1 MRILNTFLGMIF
13 ILSVFSCSTG
23 KMAIKKGDK
32 RLKYGEYEYS
42 IEYYNKA
49 IVKNYHAA
57 EANFKIG
64 EAYRL
69 SNRIAEAQPYYEKA
83 ISLGYDNEA
92 VNYYYALALK
102 SNKKYEQAKQA
113 LNNYA
118 ETGSD
123 QNYVDLAL
131 KEVDNLNEL
140 DKLLNRKSFFR
151 VKNLSSINTP
161 AAEYSP
167 VYRDGELYFTSSR
180 FGGKIYKA
188 TGTAFTNLYK
198 VKTKG
203 ARVDTNTIEPLSETI
218 NSPNTNEGCI
228 TFSPDGKT
236 MVFAKGN
243 SGRRKGADDVDL
255 YISRYRR
262 SGWSKPELMR
272 LNDRKSWDST
282 PAFSRDGRTLYFSSN
297 RRGGYGGTDLYAATK
312 NRRGRFSNVRNLG
325 TRINTPREEMFP
337 YAGIDGAFYF
347 SSSGHAGLGGL
358 DIFVAHRTEG
368 KMVIENLGVPLN
380 SNSDDF
386 GFFLYTPDKGFYSS
400 NREGSK
406 GDDDIYT
413 FINNDPD
420 LKIVNY
426 YLTGVTYSVDENGNE
441 EILPNTTVK
450 LFGANDELLN
460 EGITGRE
467 GKFRFRV
474 YPEEDY
480 IIMGEK
486 PEYFTTRAFFTT
498 KGKSIPKDQLKK
510 QVTNKIFS
518 SKVVLDQIV
527 LNKSIILENI
537 YYDLDKWDIRPD
549 AATELDK
556 LVTILLDNPEIKIE
570 LSSHTDSRAPA
581 DYNDDLSKKRARSA
595 VDYIVSKGVDSGRIT
610 AKGYGESLLIISDEA
625 IDGMAT
631 EEEKE
636 RAHQKNR
643 RTEIKVIEYKKS
655 KKKEIS
661 DDQIEELKAEETI
674 ESDENDLE
682 NKIDWDN

>member
-1 MRILNTFLGMIF
+1 MKILNTFLGVIF
-13 ILSVFSCSTG
+13 IMSIFSCSAG
-23 KMAIKKGDK
+23 KMAIKKGNK

-49 IVKNYHAA
+49 IAKNYHVA

-69 SNRIAEAQPYYEKA
+69 SNRIAEAQPFYNKA
-83 ISLGYDNEA
+83 IELGYDNEA
-92 VNYYYALALK
+92 VNYYYGLALK
-102 SNKKYEQAKQA
+102 NNKQYDRAKQV
-113 LNNYA
+113 LNSYA

-140 DKLLNRKSFFR
+140 EEILSTKSFFR
-151 VKNLSSINTP
+151 VKNLSGINTP

-167 VYRDGELYFTSSR
+167 IYRDGELYFTSSR

-203 ARVDTNTIEPLSETI
+203 ARVDTITIEPLSEMI
-218 NSPNTNEGCI
+218 NSPNTNDGCI
-228 TFSPDGKT
+228 TFSPDGRT

-255 YISRYRR
+255 YISRFRR
-262 SGWSKPELMR
+262 SGWSKPELLR
-272 LNDRKSWDST
+272 LNDRKAWDST

-297 RRGGYGGTDLYAATK
+297 RRGGHGGTDLYAATK

-325 TRINTPREEMFP
+325 TQINTPREEMFP
-337 YAGIDGAFYF
+337 YAGIDGVFYF
-347 SSSGHAGLGGL
+347 ASSGHAGMGGL
-358 DIFVAHRTEG
+358 DIFAARRTEG
-368 KMVIENLGVPLN
+368 KMKIENLGSPLN
-380 SNSDDF
+380 SNADDF

-426 YLTGVTYSVDENGNE
+426 YLTGVTYSIDDDGNE
-441 EILPNTTVK
+441 TILPNTTVK
-450 LFGANDELLN
+450 LYGANDELLN
-460 EGITGRE
+460 EGMTSRE

-480 IIMGEK
+480 ILMGEK
-486 PEYFTTRAFFTT
+486 PDYFTSRALFTT

-510 QVTNKIFS
+510 LVTNKIFS
-518 SKVVLDQIV
+518 SKIVLNQIV
-527 LNKSIILENI
+527 LNKSIVLENI
-537 YYDLDKWDIRPD
+537 YYDLDKWNIRPD
-549 AATELDK
+549 AARELDK
-556 LVTILLDNPEIKIE
+556 LVTILIDNPEIKIE

-595 VDYIVSKGVDSGRIT
+595 VDYIVSKGVDPGRIT
-610 AKGYGESLLIISDEA
+610 AKGYGESILIVSDEV
-625 IDGMAT
+625 IDGIET

-636 RAHQKNR
+636 KAHQRNR
-643 RTEIKVIEYKKS
+643 RTEFKVTEYKKI
-655 KKKEIS
+655 KEKDIS
-661 DDQIEELKAEETI
+661 NDQLEELQAEESI
-674 ESDENDLE
+674 ESDESDLE